1 MAVAL
6 VWNSK
11 RRKGT
16 SKHMSHQSDL
26 IAENILAYLDQ
37 HERKELLRFITCG
50 SVDDG
55 KSTLIGRLLFDSKM
69 IYEDQL
75 AQLETESKVHG
86 TTGGGFD
93 PALVTDGLKAER
105 EQGITIDVA
114 YRYFSTAKRKFIIA
128 DTPGHEQYTRNMAT
142 GASTADLAIILID
155 ARYGVLTQ
163 TKRHSFIV
171 SLLGIRHVVVTINKM
186 DLVGYSQER
195 FDEICS
201 DYRDFVSRLDLPD
214 LHFIPIAALHGEN
227 VVDPSV
233 NMPWYRGSTLMNFL
247 ESVYIGSDRN
257 LEDFRLPVQIVNRP
271 NLDFRGF
278 CGTVASGIIRQGDQI
293 MVLPSKRTSKV
304 ERIVTQDGD
313 LKEAFSSQSITL
325 VLEDE
330 VDCSRGD
337 MIVRPGNVPKI
348 SNSFDA
354 TIVWMSSDPMVPG
367 KTYLFKHT
375 TQTVTGQVDSLKYRV
390 DVNTLHRTP
399 APDLQLNEIGRCAV
413 TLSQPIFFDAYRR
426 NRGTGAFIII
436 DRMSNTTV
444 GAGMI
449 SDRDSAKQ
457 TTAAWEITDEQ
468 TETGRRSVSDVTESE
483 RSARFG
489 QKAATILFTGVTG
502 TGKSTIAR
510 AVERALFDDGRAVAV
525 LDGELMRRGVN
536 MDLGYT
542 VEDRSEN
549 LRRSAHVA
557 KLMNDNG
564 LICLGAFVAPSQ
576 SVRER
581 VSDVIGKDRFLT
593 VHCTASESICRQR
606 DTKGHYAAA
615 EAGKLPN
622 FPGVSAVYEPPEEPD
637 LLLDTSDLSVEECVS
652 AVLELLKANQVIR

>member
-1 MAVAL
+1 
-6 VWNSK
+6 
-11 RRKGT
+11 
-16 SKHMSHQSDL
+16 MSHQSEL
-26 IAENILAYLDQ
+26 IATDILAYLEQ

-55 KSTLIGRLLFDSKM
+55 KSTLIGRLLYDSKM
-69 IYEDQL
+69 LYEDQL

-114 YRYFSTAKRKFIIA
+114 YRYFSTARRKFIIA

-171 SLLGIRHVVVTINKM
+171 SLLGIRHVVVAVNKM
-186 DLVGYSQER
+186 DLVGYSQAR
-195 FDEICS
+195 FDEICG

-214 LHFIPIAALHGEN
+214 LHFIPIVALHGEN
-227 VVDPSV
+227 LVDPSE
-233 NMPWYRGSTLMNFL
+233 NMPWYRGTTLMNFL
-247 ESVYIGSDRN
+247 ETVYIGSDRN
-257 LEDFRLPVQIVNRP
+257 LEDFRLPIQMVNRP

-278 CGTVASGIIRQGDQI
+278 CGTLASGIIRQGDQI
-293 MVLPSKRTSKV
+293 MVLPSKRTSKIK
-304 ERIVTQDGD
+304 RIVTQDGD
-313 LKEAFSSQSITL
+313 LPEAFCSQSVTL

-348 SNSFDA
+348 SNAFDA
-354 TIVWMSSDPMVPG
+354 TIVWMSSDALVPG

-375 TQTVTGQVDSLKYRV
+375 TQTVSGQIDSLKYRV
-390 DVNTLHRTP
+390 DVNSLHRTP
-399 APDLQLNEIGRCAV
+399 APDLQLNEIGRCSV
-413 TLSQPIFFDAYRR
+413 TLSQPIYFDAYRR
-426 NRGTGAFIII
+426 NRFTGSFIII
-436 DRMSNTTV
+436 DRISNTTV

-457 TTAAWEITDEQ
+457 PTAAWEN
-468 TETGRRSVSDVTESE
+468 TESQTVDGQQLISNVSGAE
-483 RSARFG
+483 RESRFG
-489 QKAATILFTGVTG
+489 QQAATVLFTGLTG
-502 TGKSTIAR
+502 TGKTTLAR
-510 AVERALFDDGRAVAV
+510 ALERRLFEDGRAVAV
-525 LDGELMRRGVN
+525 LDGELMRKGVN
-536 MDLGYT
+536 VDLGYS

-557 KLMNDNG
+557 KLFNEHG
-564 LICLGAFVAPSQ
+564 LICLAAFVAPNQ

-581 VSDVIGKDRFLT
+581 VADVIGKDRFLT
-593 VHCTASESICRQR
+593 IYCRAEESVRTAR
-606 DTKGHYAAA
+606 DTKAQSRAESNAAIH
-615 EAGKLPN
+615 
-622 FPGVSAVYEPPEEPD
+622 VSVYEPPEDPD
-637 LLLDTSDLSVEECVS
+637 MVLDTSDLSVAECVC
-652 AVLELLKANQVIR
+652 AVVELLKARQVIR

>member
-1 MAVAL
+1 
-6 VWNSK
+6 
-11 RRKGT
+11 
-16 SKHMSHQSDL
+16 MSHQSEL
-26 IAENILAYLDQ
+26 IATDILAYLEQ

-55 KSTLIGRLLFDSKM
+55 KSTLIGRLLYDSKM
-69 IYEDQL
+69 LYEDQL

-171 SLLGIRHVVVTINKM
+171 SLLGIRHVVVAVNKM
-186 DLVGYSQER
+186 DLVGYSQAR
-195 FDEICS
+195 FDEICG

-214 LHFIPIAALHGEN
+214 LHFIPIVALHGEN
-227 VVDPSV
+227 LVDPSE
-233 NMPWYRGSTLMNFL
+233 NMPWYRGTTLMNFL
-247 ESVYIGSDRN
+247 ETVYIGSDRN
-257 LEDFRLPVQIVNRP
+257 LEDFRLPIQMVNRP

-278 CGTVASGIIRQGDQI
+278 CGTLASGIIRQGDQI
-293 MVLPSKRTSKV
+293 MVLPSKRTSKIK
-304 ERIVTQDGD
+304 RIVTQDGD
-313 LKEAFSSQSITL
+313 LSEAFCSQSITL

-348 SNSFDA
+348 SNAFDA
-354 TIVWMSSDPMVPG
+354 TIVWMSSDALVPG

-375 TQTVTGQVDSLKYRV
+375 TQTVSGQIDSLKYRV
-390 DVNTLHRTP
+390 DVNSLHRTP
-399 APDLQLNEIGRCAV
+399 APDLQLNEIGRCSV
-413 TLSQPIFFDAYRR
+413 TLSQPIYFDAYRR
-426 NRGTGAFIII
+426 NRFTGSFIII
-436 DRMSNTTV
+436 DRISNTTV

-457 TTAAWEITDEQ
+457 PTAAWEN
-468 TETGRRSVSDVTESE
+468 TESQTVDGQQQISNVSETE
-483 RSARFG
+483 RESRFG
-489 QKAATILFTGVTG
+489 QKAATVLFTGLTG
-502 TGKSTIAR
+502 TGKTTLAR
-510 AVERALFDDGRAVAV
+510 ALERSLFEDGRAVAV
-525 LDGELMRRGVN
+525 LDGELMRKGVN
-536 MDLGYT
+536 VDLGYS

-557 KLMNDNG
+557 KLFNEHG
-564 LICLGAFVAPSQ
+564 LICLAAFVAPNQ

-581 VSDVIGKDRFLT
+581 VADVIGKDRFLT
-593 VHCTASESICRQR
+593 IYCTANESVRTTRAQSR
-606 DTKGHYAAA
+606 AQSNAASNV
-615 EAGKLPN
+615 L
-622 FPGVSAVYEPPEEPD
+622 VYEPPEDPD
-637 LLLDTSDLSVEECVS
+637 MVLDTSDLSVAECVS
-652 AVLELLKANQVIR
+652 AIVELLKARQVIR